1 MNTQGKREKRGYAHR
16 AYFCEFY
23 KISNLSSIDKMTRDL
38 SYIKISK
45 ERFDEINV
53 GISPSPEFVV
63 IFSPKR

>member
-1 MNTQGKREKRGYAHR
+1 MNTQGEREKRGYAHR

-53 GISPSPEFVV
+53 GIPSPEFVV